1 LHSLKATSPT
11 KFVDSKFIVGDQ
23 PMQQTSTFWRYKI
36 RPFNWDD
43 LYAVQAL
50 INVIAQ
56 HEQHP
61 YYYSLEW
68 LYYVLN
74 QPNVNAERNCFVA
87 LLETGRVI
95 GYSRVESSND
105 VTRYKAVAGVHSD
118 FRRVGVGQG
127 LITINDFNLLLTNT
141 SNMALTATRQSS
153 PHNLTTASLLTRMG
167 YTQTIPDENNYL
179 LWEKQLR

>member
-1 LHSLKATSPT
+1 M
-11 KFVDSKFIVGDQ
+11 Q
-23 PMQQTSTFWRYKI
+23 PISTFWRYKI

-56 HEQHP
+56 HEQDP

-87 LLETGRVI
+87 SLETERVI
-95 GYSRVESSND
+95 GYSRVDSSDD
-105 VTRYKAVAGVHSD
+105 VTRHKTLAGVHPD
-118 FRRVGVGQG
+118 FKSVGVGQG
-127 LITINDFNLLLTNT
+127 LITINDFNLLSTHA
-141 SNMALTATRQSS
+141 SNMALTVARQSS
-153 PHNLTTASLLTRMG
+153 PHNPTTSSLLTRMG
-167 YTQTIPDENNYL
+167 YTQTTADENNNL
-179 LWEKQLR
+179 LWKKQLR